1 MDSINFDWYDFAEKL
16 INTKVEEGCKPFLTA
31 LESVKQGDVS
41 VAVAALQDLN
51 ELQYLLSVVILE
63 IQHVKLGADPSL
75 LTLFTEA
82 LRENVPIGSVDTSN
96 IYHEIASVWEKD
108 VCALLPDDDVLYRNQ
123 YQRGDSLLISV
134 VNERCRLGLHA
145 KALPL
150 VNKIDAYYRESLSE
164 TWVKVI
170 SGLSEGDVKE
180 QALMTLAKVGSYRPM
195 IQDGGEEACAF
206 ANAIKGFSDLDL
218 DSEHAAVQVS
228 FKGLLRLSRHRAP
241 KDVRSFGTYTAQVAA
256 AKVAGRIKHNG
267 WLEIAKTLTPNIHD
281 TDLKQRAIVALQLAE
296 FHCLEKPISELQ
308 PIIES
313 IGLVWS
319 GIDDPLQ
326 ALNNYIDSKPLKK
339 VSSDEDLANA
349 IIAGKDMTAEVALR
363 MAQEDNENRYHTPAY
378 NRFLLGCQLCLPDEQ
393 LNQFYEEL
401 DWSHEEALVKGAW
414 WFVWRQ
420 PERVLPYLNRGYP
433 EGDKFGTYTKRFL
446 PFLTPDLLAK
456 AEKFYIEHERTEPL
470 TLFIAH
476 WVLHDNLHNAARI
489 LGHLGKTTSKK
500 EWVPRYRRGNS
511 AGKPF
516 ITIADKET
524 NAKPLPYLGEVSDI
538 KSAIKACTT
547 IALLLQLV
555 TDHWQDKQLVEAVL
569 KAVKLK
575 KYQKSFDDR
584 CALIKLYLIVGEL
597 EAAVALL
604 PSVNTGRKR
613 WSNVEYGAEPVE
625 DILSF
630 LMTSPEKLTLNLFN
644 TLIIEISKI
653 FPQWIWSSYFS
664 LARLS
669 CHLSKADREEA
680 QQAITK
686 TASKVFRFPSDNISV
701 YFGFLKGT
709 LEVEGYSNSLAS
721 QLETWCHKIKQL
733 MNHQGCY
740 VDIIWIISQVA
751 NLKMHVPHELWEKF
765 SNDIYINIQFNAYK
779 HRAISVLEKTLI
791 HLWSVGDLTLMKA
804 LIQSNKLP
812 EHLQYDLY
820 RSIWKD
826 IHLAPS
832 PYEVLALTKPGL
844 NATPI
849 LKKEFTESLCS
860 VMVEHQHPDAQRMQ
874 KLLTTTIMP
883 LN

>member
-1 MDSINFDWYDFAEKL
+1 M
-16 INTKVEEGCKPFLTA
+16 
-31 LESVKQGDVS
+31 
-41 VAVAALQDLN
+41 
-51 ELQYLLSVVILE
+51 
-63 IQHVKLGADPSL
+63 
-75 LTLFTEA
+75 FTEA
-82 LRENVPIGSVDTSN
+82 LRENVPIGSVDTSS
-96 IYHEIASVWEKD
+96 IYHKIASVWEKD

-123 YQRGDSLLISV
+123 YQRGDSLVISV
-134 VNERCRLGLHA
+134 INERCRLGLHVQ
-145 KALPL
+145 ALPL
-150 VNKIDAYYRESLSE
+150 VNKIDTYYRESLSE

-170 SGLSEGDVKE
+170 SGLPEGDVKE

-206 ANAIKGFSDLDL
+206 ASAIKGFSDLDL
-218 DSEHAAVQVS
+218 DSEHPAVQLS
-228 FKGLLRLSRHRAP
+228 FKGLLRLSSHSAP

-256 AKVAGRIKHNG
+256 ATVASRLRHNG
-267 WLEIAKTLTPNIHD
+267 WLEIAKTLTPNIYD
-281 TDLKQRAIVALQLAE
+281 KDLKQRANIALQLAE
-296 FHCLEKPISELQ
+296 FHYLEKPISHLQ
-308 PIIES
+308 CIIES

-319 GIDDPLQ
+319 DIDDPLCV
-326 ALNNYIDSKPLKK
+326 LSNYIDSKPLKK
-339 VSSDEDLANA
+339 VSPDEELANA

-363 MAQEDNENRYHTPAY
+363 MTEEDTDNRYYNPTH
-378 NRFLLGCQLCLPDEQ
+378 NRFVLGCKLCLPDEL
-393 LNQFYEEL
+393 LNEIYEEL
-401 DWSHEEALVKGAW
+401 DETAKDTLLSGAW
-414 WFVWRQ
+414 WFVERQ

-433 EGDKFGTYTKRFL
+433 EGDKHGNYTKRFL

-456 AEKFYIEHERTEPL
+456 AEKFYIEQERTKPL

-476 WVLHDNLHNAARI
+476 WILLDNLHNAARI
-489 LGHLGKTTSKK
+489 LGHLGKTTSTN
-500 EWVPRYRRGNS
+500 EWVPRYRRGSS
-511 AGKPF
+511 ASKPF

-524 NAKPLPYLGEVSDI
+524 NVKPLPYLGEVSDI
-538 KSAIKACTT
+538 KSVIKACTT
-547 IALLLQLV
+547 TDLLLQLV
-555 TDHWQDKQLVEAVL
+555 TEHYQDKQLVEAIL

-584 CALIKLYLIVGEL
+584 CDLIKLYLIVGEL

-613 WSNVEYGAEPVE
+613 WSNAEYGAEPVE

-644 TLIIEISKI
+644 TLLTETSKI

-669 CHLSKADREEA
+669 CHLSKPDREEA
-680 QQAITK
+680 QHAITK
-686 TASKVFRFPSDNISV
+686 TASKVFRFPSDNTSV
-701 YFGFLKGT
+701 YFGFLKGM
-709 LEVEGYSNSLAS
+709 LEVETYSNSLAS
-721 QLETWCHKIKQL
+721 QLEAWCHKIKQL
-733 MNHQGCY
+733 MDLQGCY
-740 VDIIWIISQVA
+740 VDIVWIISQVA
-751 NLKMHVPHELWEKF
+751 NLKMHLPNELWKKF
-765 SNDIYINIQFNAYK
+765 SVDLYINIEFTAYK
-779 HRAISVLEKTLI
+779 HKAISVLEKTIL

-826 IHLAPS
+826 IYLAPS
-832 PYEVLALTKPGL
+832 PYDVLALTKPGL

-874 KLLTTTIMP
+874 KLLTTT
-883 LN
+883 